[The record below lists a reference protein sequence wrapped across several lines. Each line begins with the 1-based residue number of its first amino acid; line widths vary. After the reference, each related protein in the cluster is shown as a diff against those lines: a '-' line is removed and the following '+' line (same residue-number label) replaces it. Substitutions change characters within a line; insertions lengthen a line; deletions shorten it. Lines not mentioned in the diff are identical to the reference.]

1 MTEEIHR
8 RKILLIIYVIVSII
22 LIGTLVA
29 MGGPQGGPGPDSEEK
44 PPNDTNNNNSSSSN
58 QGPNRPPPKPQIPKE
73 VVIMSS
79 ILICSLIT
87 FTIWSTNNRSE
98 SLQLKEILLIIG
110 SIGFVSFL
118 AALPILLRIGN
129 FGDILEQAI
138 FSQIIGLSL
147 MLIPTAAIGYLV
159 SQLVVREKKYLS
171 EEE

>member
-1 MTEEIHR
+1 MTEEIHTK
-8 RKILLIIYVIVSII
+8 KILLIIYVIVSII

-29 MGGPQGGPGPDSEEK
+29 MGGPQGGPGPDSEER

-58 QGPNRPPPKPQIPKE
+58 ESPNRPPPKPQIPKE
-73 VVIMSS
+73 VVVMSA
-79 ILICSLIT
+79 ILMCSLIT
-87 FTIWSTNNRSE
+87 FTLWLTNNRSE

-110 SIGFVSFL
+110 SIGFVSIL
-118 AALPILLRIGN
+118 AALPILLQIGN
-129 FGDILEQAI
+129 FGNMLEQAI
-138 FSQIIGLSL
+138 FSQFIGLSL